1 MNMRSNLRRTLA
13 IVAPLAAALV
23 AGCAQLPEGAI
34 AVARQGSFF
43 VGGRT
48 VVLDGVPPAK
58 TPAGLTLDQN
68 GAFMV
73 EPTYVAFQVP
83 AERRAPHALV
93 MVHGGGHT
101 GAVYESTPDGREG
114 WATTFL
120 RWGHAVHVVDL
131 VERGRAGFARVP
143 QVWKESPVHLSKR
156 EAWETFRLGPPKSWA
171 DDPGSRRAHPGSQF
185 PVSAFDDYSKQLV
198 PRWLPHNALLTTGL
212 EQVVERVGPSVL
224 LTHSQS
230 GPFGWE
236 VAKRRPS
243 LVKGI
248 VAIEP
253 SRATLAAADLPKLA
267 GIPVLIVWGDFVPT
281 SPLWSR
287 FAADSE
293 KFAAD
298 LRAAGADVTV
308 LRLPEHGIAGNT
320 HLPMLDLN
328 SAAVARA
335 IQDWMVAKKLAG
347 G

>member
-1 MNMRSNLRRTLA
+1 MAAPVLSTLTSIALVAALLGSGCAQMPEGTLA
-13 IVAPLAAALV
+13 I
-23 AGCAQLPEGAI
+23 
-34 AVARQGSFF
+34 ARQGSFF

-48 VVLDGVPPAK
+48 VTLDCVPPAR
-58 TPAGLTLDQN
+58 TPAGLVLEQN
-68 GAFMV
+68 GSFVV

-83 AERRAPHALV
+83 VARRAPHPLV

-101 GAVYESTPDGREG
+101 GAVFESTPDGREG
-114 WATTFL
+114 WATQFL

-143 QVWKESPVHLSKR
+143 EVWKDAPVYLSRR
-156 EAWETFRLGPPKSWA
+156 EAWETFRLGPAKSW
-171 DDPGSRRAHPGSQF
+171 DEDPAARRAHPGSQF
-185 PVSAFDDYSKQLV
+185 PAAAFDDYAKQLV
-198 PRWLPHNALLTTGL
+198 PRWLPHNALLTNGL

-236 VAKRRPS
+236 VAKRRPT

-253 SRATLAAADLPKLA
+253 SRATLAAGDLPKLA

-308 LRLPEHGIAGNT
+308 MRLPEHGIAGNT
-320 HLPMLDLN
+320 HLPMLDRN

>member
-1 MNMRSNLRRTLA
+1 MTMTSSRAALFTR
-13 IVAPLAAALV
+13 VALAAAVLCG
-23 AGCAQLPEGAI
+23 GCAQLPEGAL

-48 VVLDGVPPAK
+48 VTLEGVPPAK
-58 TPAGLTLDQN
+58 TPAGLVLDQN
-68 GAFMV
+68 GSFVV
-73 EPTYVAFQVP
+73 EPTYVAFQIPV
-83 AERRAPHALV
+83 ERRAPHALV

-114 WATTFL
+114 WASLFL

-143 QVWKESPVHLSKR
+143 EVWKDAPVYLSRR

-171 DDPGSRRAHPGSQF
+171 DDPAARRAHPGSQF
-185 PVSAFDDYSKQLV
+185 PAAAFDDYAKQLV
-198 PRWLPHNALLTTGL
+198 PRWLPHNALLTSGL

-236 VAKRRPS
+236 VAKRRPG

-253 SRATLAAADLPKLA
+253 SRATLAAADLPRLA
-267 GIPVLIVWGDFVPT
+267 GIPVLIVWGDFVAS
-281 SPLWSR
+281 SPLWAR
-287 FAADSE
+287 FAADAE
-293 KFAAD
+293 TFAAD

-308 LRLPEHGIAGNT
+308 LRLPERGLRGNT
-320 HLPMLDLN
+320 HLPMLDRN
-328 SAAVARA
+328 SDAVARA
-335 IQDWMVAKKLAG
+335 IQAWMAEKKLAG